1 MRRAWVVVAAAV
13 VLAGG
18 ATASELV
25 GVPGS
30 GTQYASTFETS
41 VGGKPVK
48 LALTGTAMRT
58 KLIVNVYALGSYVQ
72 QGAAVKS
79 AEQLADADVA
89 KRLHLIMERSV
100 DGKDLAEAF
109 RSALRASHPEPEF
122 NEEVTSLVQYMRAT
136 TAKKGENI
144 YLTHVPGIGLQ
155 INVGGK
161 ADFLIRNV
169 AFSKAVW
176 GIYLGKKNIGE
187 AIKKGLTSRL

>member
-1 MRRAWVVVAAAV
+1 MRRAWMLAAAAV

-18 ATASELV
+18 ATAAELV

-30 GTQYASTFETS
+30 GTKYAAEFETS

-48 LALTGTAMRT
+48 FALTGTAMRT

-72 QGAAVKS
+72 HGSAVKT
-79 AEQLADADVA
+79 AEALADADLA
-89 KRLHLIMERSV
+89 KRLHLIMERTV
-100 DGKDLAEAF
+100 DGKDMAEAF
-109 RSALRASHPEPEF
+109 RSAIRASHPEPEF
-122 NEEVTSLVQYMRAT
+122 NEEVTSLVQYMRST
-136 TAKKGENI
+136 TAKKGDNI

-161 ADFLIRNV
+161 ADFLIKNV
-169 AFSKAVW
+169 TFSKAVW
-176 GIYLGKKNIGE
+176 EIYLGKKNISE